1 MSERQKKCR
10 YCLPFFRK
18 DRAEWHCL
26 FDKEKREKDSE
37 HIVTEEECET
47 CKNFKSRYIEYP
59 IQVDSLEL
67 KPFTFDHM
75 VHETGT
81 LVAVRPCKKEYGD
94 KTYLGILLG
103 DLPYASH
110 AGYLEEEKKLTIS
123 AMTNPCIFVP
133 ELKTLVWGM
142 GSWWHEIQSPEELRD
157 ITDDT
162 IQSQWYVQLLKEMS
176 ETEKK

>member
-1 MSERQKKCR
+1 M
-10 YCLPFFRK
+10 
-18 DRAEWHCL
+18 
-26 FDKEKREKDSE
+26 
-37 HIVTEEECET
+37 TEEECET
-47 CKNFKSRYIEYP
+47 CKNFKSKYIEYP

-67 KPFTFDHM
+67 KPFNFDHM
-75 VHETGT
+75 FHETGT

-176 ETEKK
+176 ETEKNNM

>member
-1 MSERQKKCR
+1 MSERQKKCK
-10 YCLPFFRK
+10 YCFPFFRK
-18 DRAEWHCL
+18 EGVEWHCL
-26 FDKEKREKDSE
+26 QDKDKRGKDSE
-37 HIVTEEECET
+37 HIVTEEECEA
-47 CKNFKSRYIEYP
+47 CKNFKSKYIEYP

-67 KPFTFDHM
+67 KPFNFDHM
-75 VHETGT
+75 LHETGT

-103 DLPYASH
+103 DLPYASS
-110 AGYLEEEKKLTIS
+110 AGYREEEKKLTIS

-162 IQSQWYVQLLKEMS
+162 IQSQWYVQMLKEMS